1 MKLFNM
7 ADAIFSDIEFC
18 QLIKNPE
25 FKEAIKLD
33 FSLLKRG

>member
-1 MKLFNM
+1 MQLFNI
-7 ADAIFSDIEFC
+7 ADAIFSDIKFC

-33 FSLLKRG
+33 SLLKRG